1 VLNASVVALNIFLGV
16 FQGPLEKRSTKE
28 ERRRSQLI
36 SMHRVKV
43 HVDDRLGSLGFGLQ
57 PSHRRNQTQNETIS
71 SFHREQVYCFQI
83 LRTQKTIPLGWSASW
98 NLLLS

>member
-16 FQGPLEKRSTKE
+16 FQGPLEKRSTKK

-57 PSHRRNQTQNETIS
+57 PSHRRNQTQNETIT
-71 SFHREQVYCFQI
+71 SFHSDQSLMLSDI
-83 LRTQKTIPLGWSASW
+83 RTQETIPVGWSASW